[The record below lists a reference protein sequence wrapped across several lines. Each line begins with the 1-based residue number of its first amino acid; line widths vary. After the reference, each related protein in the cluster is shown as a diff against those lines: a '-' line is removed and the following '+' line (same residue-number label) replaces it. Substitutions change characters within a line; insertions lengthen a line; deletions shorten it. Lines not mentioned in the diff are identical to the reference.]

1 MKVLIIGGSG
11 YIGSILTPYLL
22 NKGYNVSVYD
32 NLYFNQTSLLSC
44 FNYKNFEF
52 INGDILNSDLIN
64 KQIIKNDIIIPL
76 ACLVGAPAC
85 NKNPK
90 LAKLV
95 NLEANLEII
104 RNISKNQYLV
114 YPTTNSGYGVG
125 KKDEL
130 CDENSPLKPLSSYA
144 KYKVEVEKELLNKKN
159 GISLRLA
166 TVFGVSPRLRLDL
179 LVNDFVYKAY
189 FQKNLILYEEH
200 FRRNYIHILDIAKT
214 FYFAINN
221 YDKMKGEAFNVG
233 LSSAN
238 LTKRELAEKIK
249 NYLPDT
255 YIHSADIGSDP
266 DKRDYI
272 VSNKK
277 LENLGWKASKSL
289 DDGIIELI
297 KSFSMINSNFNNI

>member
-11 YIGSILTPYLL
+11 YIGSVLTPFLL
-22 NKGYNVSVYD
+22 NKGYSITVYD
-32 NLYFNQTSLLSC
+32 NLYFNQTSLLNC
-44 FNYKNFEF
+44 FSNKNFEF
-52 INGDILNSDLIN
+52 INDDILNSDLIK
-64 KQIIKNDIIIPL
+64 KQIDRHDIIIPL

-95 NLEANLEII
+95 NLDANLDII

-114 YPTTNSGYGVG
+114 YPTTNSGYGIG

-144 KYKVEVEKELLNKKN
+144 KYKVEVEKELLNNDN

-200 FRRNYIHILDIAKT
+200 FRRNYIHIMDIANT
-214 FYFAINN
+214 FYFAIKN
-221 YDKMKGEAFNVG
+221 YNKMNGEAFNVG
-233 LSSAN
+233 LSTAN

-249 NYLPDT
+249 IYLPDT
-255 YIHSADIGSDP
+255 YIHSANIGNDP

-277 LENLGWKASKSL
+277 LENLGWKPSKSL

>member
-11 YIGSILTPYLL
+11 YIGSVLTPFLL
-22 NKGYNVSVYD
+22 NKGYSVTVYD
-32 NLYFNQTSLLSC
+32 NLYFNQTSLLNC
-44 FNYKNFEF
+44 FSNKNFEF
-52 INGDILNSDLIN
+52 INDDILNSDLIK
-64 KQIIKNDIIIPL
+64 KQIDRHDIIIPL

-95 NLEANLEII
+95 NLDANLDII

-114 YPTTNSGYGVG
+114 YPTTNSGYGIG

-144 KYKVEVEKELLNKKN
+144 KYKVEVEKELLNNDN

-200 FRRNYIHILDIAKT
+200 FRRNYIHIMDIANT
-214 FYFAINN
+214 FYFAIKN
-221 YDKMKGEAFNVG
+221 YNKMNGEAFNVG
-233 LSSAN
+233 LSTAN

-249 NYLPDT
+249 IYLPDT
-255 YIHSADIGSDP
+255 YIHSANIGNDP

-277 LENLGWKASKSL
+277 LENLGWKPSKSL